1 MPSRHQPWPERAR
14 RGLQESKIPA
24 LTFLTDVPDGSPPL
38 LAWCGPVAPLLR
50 GPLGLLEG
58 VHLYQWLR
66 ELRSLGAR
74 PLWPRLGLARKVGV
88 ESACAVQGVVP
99 WGDLGA
105 VGALRR
111 AWARALTISAPWNQL
126 PCMFGVPADMLS
138 DFLRL
143 ATGGRNKKKHCKQLN
158 KNKLSKVE
166 ARLRQNEI
174 RMQARPEKNLPQ
186 RCKR

>member
-1 MPSRHQPWPERAR
+1 MTRTNRPRGINLGMAGRAE
-14 RGLQESKIPA
+14 GCEGTKIPA
-24 LTFLTDVPDGSPPL
+24 LTFLNDVPDGSPPL

-58 VHLYQWLR
+58 VHLYRWLR
-66 ELRSLGAR
+66 ELKSPGAR

-88 ESACAVQGVVP
+88 ESACAVPGVVP

-126 PCMFGVPADMLS
+126 PCMFGVSADVLS

-143 ATGGRNKKKHCKQLN
+143 ATGGRKKKRRKYN
-158 KNKLSKVE
+158 
-166 ARLRQNEI
+166 
-174 RMQARPEKNLPQ
+174 PT
-186 RCKR
+186 